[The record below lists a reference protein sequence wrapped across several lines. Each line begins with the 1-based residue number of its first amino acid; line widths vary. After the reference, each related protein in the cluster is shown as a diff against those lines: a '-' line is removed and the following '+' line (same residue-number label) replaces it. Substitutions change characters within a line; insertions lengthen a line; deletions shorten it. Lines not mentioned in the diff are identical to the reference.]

1 MRWTHRA
8 PFATLVAMKTMVL
21 SLLALV
27 IVGAAACGGDSP
39 TAPTT
44 PSTTPTT
51 PTTPATGN
59 LTATLSSIQSE
70 VFNPSCV
77 AHHGP
82 SVAEAGLD
90 ISEGRSFENLVNVT
104 SAQVG
109 LDLVEPNDAEN
120 SYLIHKLDGRAGIVG
135 ARMPPNGPFITEE
148 ALDIIKQ
155 WINEGAQD
163 N

>member
-1 MRWTHRA
+1 
-8 PFATLVAMKTMVL
+8 MKTIVRSWL
-21 SLLALV
+21 VLV
-27 IVGAAACGGDSP
+27 IVGLAACGDDSP

-44 PSTTPTT
+44 PSTTPTI

-77 AHHGP
+77 VHHGP

-90 ISEGRSFENLVNVT
+90 LSEGRSFENLVNVMST
-104 SAQVG
+104 QVG
-109 LDLVEPNDAEN
+109 LELVEPNDAEN
-120 SYLIHKLDGRAGIVG
+120 SYLIHKLDGRAGIIG
-135 ARMPPNGPFITEE
+135 ARMPPNGPFLTDE
-148 ALDIIKQ
+148 ALDLIKQ
-155 WINEGAQD
+155 WIDEGAQD

>member
-1 MRWTHRA
+1 
-8 PFATLVAMKTMVL
+8 MKTIVRP
-21 SLLALV
+21 LLVLV
-27 IVGAAACGGDSP
+27 IAGLAACGDDSP

-70 VFNPSCV
+70 VFNLSCV
-77 AHHGP
+77 VHHGP

-104 SAQVG
+104 STQVG

-120 SYLIHKLDGRAGIVG
+120 SYLIHKLEGRAGIVG
-135 ARMPPNGPFITEE
+135 ARMPPNGPFITDE
-148 ALDIIKQ
+148 ALDILKQ
-155 WINEGAQD
+155 WINEGAQ
-163 N
+163 NN